1 MRQVLLAESEDRPAL
16 SLAKLQRVTRFLI
29 AFALVAG
36 VLSIVSGSGI
46 QAASTATTYRDE
58 VLADSP
64 RAYWRLGET
73 SGSTATDELGA
84 HPGTYVNGV
93 LVNQPGALSSETDPS
108 ASFDGVNDYVTVPGS
123 SSLDM
128 TSAVTVEFWAKRR
141 AISSTYQVLVGKPG
155 NGQSKYENY
164 AVWLNTSN
172 RYQAYFGDG
181 TTYVSVQTSAVT
193 DTNWHHVV
201 ATDDG
206 SSARI
211 YLDGVQKASTS
222 TTLRLTANTN
232 PLNFGRASSNQYFF
246 NGWLDEMAIYPTAL
260 SATRIQAHYTKGTT
274 DLIPPSV
281 TLAQPADGA
290 SLASSSVTS
299 SGTAGSSPGDSST
312 VMVKVYSGTS
322 ATGTP
327 AQTLTAIR
335 QPDNSYSVSATLV
348 DGTWTAQSEQQ
359 DSAGNIGKSS
369 ANTFTVATVG
379 PVATISSGPPDP
391 SNQTTA
397 TFNFSA
403 DKPASFQCSLD
414 GAAFATCSG
423 PKTYSGLAD
432 GSHTFQ
438 VKATDPAGNTS
449 TASYTWTVD
458 TVSPPIPAITS
469 NPPSQTVS
477 TSASFGFSDAE
488 SGVTLRCQLDGGGF
502 SSCTSPQVYSG
513 LASGVHTFEVKAR
526 DAAGNESA
534 PASYTWTIVGTA
546 PPTPTF
552 DATPSDPSSSTTAT
566 FSFSDTQP
574 GVSFECSL
582 DGASYDACISPA
594 SLSGLAQGSHT
605 FRVRARDSG
614 GNLSAS
620 QSYTW
625 TVDTTAPSESITSKP
640 PNPSDSTS
648 PSFSFSADESVTFE
662 CSLDG
667 DVYAACTSPKTYS
680 GVPDG
685 SHTFRLRATDPAGN
699 VSTASY
705 TWTIDT
711 TAPSTTI
718 TSKPPNPSNSTSPS
732 FSFSAD
738 EPATFQCS
746 LDGATF
752 ASCMS
757 PKSYSGLTD
766 GSHTFRVRAT
776 DQAGNTGLP
785 TSYAWTVDGNPP
797 PAPTISS
804 NPANPTT
811 STSATF
817 VFSDAEANVT
827 LLCQL
832 DGGGFST
839 CTSPKSYSGLADGS
853 HTFDVKARD
862 SISNESAPTSYTWTV
877 DTTPPITT
885 LFSTPSNPSNQT
897 TATFGFVASELS
909 SFQCKLDGG
918 AFVACSSP
926 QTYFALAGG
935 SHTFQVKAT
944 DQAGNTGAPAS
955 YTWTVDTTPPG
966 ITLTSPANGD
976 TRAEWPTFK
985 GRAGTAAGDASTVT
999 VKVYSGPSP
1008 SGSLLQTLTATVG
1021 AGGDYAVAAS
1031 FPLSPGTYTAQAQ
1044 QSDSAGN
1051 TGSSSANTF
1060 TVGDPVIFAAGSIA
1074 SCYDSGAGRVAAAV
1088 LSTVPDALLQT
1099 LGNHAYENG
1108 QPSEFACGYDP
1119 TYGVAKAR
1127 TYPAVGNHDMYTV
1140 SGGPPAGTGFHNEFD
1155 AQLAKLGPTASDP
1168 TKVYYSYDLGAWHI
1182 VVLNDTCLVSGRGGT
1197 PGCDEAA
1204 QEQWL
1209 RNDLSTHPNY
1219 CVLGIV
1225 NRPRWSSDNNQGRTD
1240 HGVYW
1245 DIFYQ
1250 YGVDLV
1256 LSGAGHHYERFA
1268 PMDPS
1273 ANFDPTYGIRQI
1285 ISGHGG
1291 YGSNPIVALM
1301 ANSEVYD
1308 NTSYGAL
1315 KLTLHSGSYDWQF
1328 MPIADGVDPGG
1339 GSFTDS
1345 GSNNCHAAP
1354 PPSQLSY
1361 HEQVLAASPAAY
1373 WRLGETSGTSAADE
1387 TGTNPGT
1394 YNNVTLGA
1402 PGALS
1407 SDSDPS
1413 ASFDGVRSYVRAP
1426 ASPSLNMTSAVTVE
1440 LWAKRRTISSTYQ
1453 VLVGKPGI
1461 GVTKSENYAVWL
1473 NTSNRYQAYFGDG
1486 STFVAVVTP
1495 AITDTNWHHVVA
1507 TYNGS
1512 RARIYLDGVLKQEI
1526 PQTLQM
1532 RDNNLPLNIGRA
1544 NNGSYFFNGWLD
1556 EVAVYPTALPAQTIL
1571 AHYNRATGSP

>member
-1 MRQVLLAESEDRPAL
+1 MQ
-16 SLAKLQRVTRFLI
+16 LAKLQGVRRFLI
-29 AFALVAG
+29 GFALVAG
-36 VLSIVSGSGI
+36 VLGYVSGGGTG
-46 QAASTATTYRDE
+46 AASTTTYRDE
-58 VLADSP
+58 VLVDSP
-64 RAYWRLGET
+64 SAYWRLGET
-73 SGSTATDELGA
+73 SGTTANDERSA
-84 HPGTYVNGV
+84 NPGSYINGV
-93 LVNQPGALSSETDPS
+93 LLNQPGALASEANPS
-108 ASFDGVNDYVTVPGS
+108 ASFDGVNDYVSAPAS

-128 TSAVTVEFWAKRR
+128 TSAVTVELWAKRR
-141 AISSTYQVLVGKPG
+141 ASTGTYQVLVGKPG
-155 NGQSKYENY
+155 DGQSKNENY
-164 AVWLNTSN
+164 GVWLNTGN
-172 RYQAYFGDG
+172 RYQAYFGNG
-181 TTYVSVQTSAVT
+181 TTFATVQTSAVT
-193 DTNWHHVV
+193 DTNWHYVV

-206 SSARI
+206 ATVKI
-211 YLDGVQKASTS
+211 YLDGVLKESTS
-222 TTLRLTANTN
+222 TTLQLTANTK
-232 PLNFGRASSNQYFF
+232 PLNFGRANSNAYFF
-246 NGWLDEMAIYPTAL
+246 NGWLDEVAIYPSVL
-260 SATRIQAHYTKGTT
+260 SATRIQAHYNKATT
-274 DLIPPSV
+274 DLISPTV
-281 TLAQPADGA
+281 TLTQPADGA
-290 SLASSSVTS
+290 PLASSNVGFG
-299 SGTAGSSPGDSST
+299 GTAGSAPGDSGT
-312 VMVKVYSGTS
+312 VTVKVYSGMS
-322 ATGTP
+322 PTGTP
-327 AQTLTAIR
+327 AQTLSATR
-335 QPDNSYSVSATLV
+335 QPDNSYSVSATLA
-348 DGTWTAQSEQQ
+348 DGTWTAQAEQQ

-369 ANTFTVATVG
+369 ANTFTVATVA

-403 DKPASFQCSLD
+403 DKPASFQCKLD
-414 GAAFATCSG
+414 GGAFAACSS

-438 VKATDPAGNTS
+438 VKATDQAGNSS

-458 TVSPPIPAITS
+458 TVPPPIPAIISKPPGQTS
-469 NPPSQTVS
+469 S
-477 TSASFGFSDAE
+477 TDASFGFSDAE
-488 SGVTLRCQLDGGGF
+488 SGVTLLCQLDGGGF
-502 SSCTSPQVYSG
+502 STCTSPQSYSG
-513 LASGVHTFEVKAR
+513 LASGVHTFDIKAR
-526 DAAGNESA
+526 DPAGNVSS
-534 PASYTWTIVGTA
+534 PASYTWTIAAAA

-552 DATPSDPSSSTTAT
+552 DSTPADPSNSTSAT
-566 FSFSDTQP
+566 FGFSDTQP
-574 GVSFECSL
+574 GVTFDCSL
-582 DGASYDACISPA
+582 DGAAFLACTSPHSY
-594 SLSGLAQGSHT
+594 SGLTDGSHT
-605 FRVRARDSG
+605 FAVRARDPD
-614 GNLSAS
+614 GNLSAA

-625 TVDTTAPSESITSKP
+625 TVDTTAPNQTITSKP
-640 PNPSDSTS
+640 PNPSNSTS
-648 PSFSFSADESVTFE
+648 PSFSFSSNEPATFE

-667 DVYAACTSPKTYS
+667 AAFASCTSPQSYT
-680 GVPDG
+680 GLADG
-685 SHTFRLRATDPAGN
+685 SHSFQLRATDEAGN
-699 VSTASY
+699 VSNSSY
-705 TWTIDT
+705 AWTIDT

-718 TSKPPNPSNSTSPS
+718 TSKPSNPSNSTSPS

-752 ASCMS
+752 AACTS
-757 PKSYSGLTD
+757 PKAYSGLAD

-817 VFSDAEANVT
+817 GFSDAETGVT
-827 LLCQL
+827 VLCQL

-862 SISNESAPTSYTWTV
+862 STGNESAPASYTWTV

-885 LFSTPSNPSNQT
+885 VFSTPSNPSNQT
-897 TATFGFVASELS
+897 TAMFGFVASELS
-909 SFQCKLDGG
+909 SFQCKLDSN
-918 AFVACSSP
+918 AFAACSSP
-926 QTYFALAGG
+926 QPYSGLAEG

-955 YTWTVDTTPPG
+955 YTWTVDATPPT

-976 TRAEWPTFK
+976 ARAEWPTFK
-985 GRAGTAAGDASTVT
+985 GRAGRATGDASTVT

-1074 SCYDSGAGRVAAAV
+1074 SCSDSGAGRVAAAV

-1182 VVLNDTCLVSGRGGT
+1182 VVLNDTCLVSGNGGT

-1209 RNDLSTHPNY
+1209 RNDLSAHPNY

-1245 DIFYQ
+1245 DMFYQ

-1273 ANFDPTYGIRQI
+1273 ANFDPTYGVRQI

-1291 YGSNPIVALM
+1291 YGSNPLVALM
-1301 ANSEVYD
+1301 ANSEVFD

-1361 HEQVLAASPAAY
+1361 HDQVLAASPAAY

-1387 TGTNPGT
+1387 TGANPGT
-1394 YNNVTLGA
+1394 YNNVLLGA

-1407 SDSDPS
+1407 SDSNPS
-1413 ASFDGVRSYVRAP
+1413 ASFDGVRSYVRVP
-1426 ASPSLNMTSAVTVE
+1426 ASPSLDMTSAVTVE

-1453 VLVGKPGI
+1453 VLVGKPGN
-1461 GVTKSENYAVWL
+1461 GQSKLENYAVWL
-1473 NTSNRYQAYFGDG
+1473 TTSNRYQAYFGDG
-1486 STFVAVVTP
+1486 STFVSVVTP

-1512 RARIYLDGVLKQEI
+1512 RVRIYLDGVLKQEI
-1526 PQTLQM
+1526 AQTLQM
-1532 RDNNLPLNIGRA
+1532 RGNNLPLNIGRA

-1571 AHYNRATGSP
+1571 AHYNRALAAP